1 VAGFKI
7 TAAIGKAIR
16 AAKDAGR
23 SDRAIAK
30 EIAETFGVSLSH
42 RAVGQYLQKTPAKVS
57 RIARQPASNREDPQ
71 PSQAGGA
78 LDEISTLQERV
89 RDLNERLSDP
99 DVEPRLIA
107 PLNAELRQTF
117 ASIRKA
123 DKARTEAKSR
133 ASGDTAWVVAKL
145 KRFVSMNG
153 NGGGAAKEEPAV
165 DAELPA
171 AAGPASG

>member
-1 VAGFKI
+1 MAGFKI

-30 EIAETFGVSLSH
+30 EIAEAYGISLSH
-42 RAVGQYLQKTPAKVS
+42 RAVGQYLQKTPAKTPRTS
-57 RIARQPASNREDPQ
+57 RESDTSREGE
-71 PSQAGGA
+71 PSQST
-78 LDEISTLQERV
+78 LDEIETLQERV

-99 DVEPRLIA
+99 DIEPRLIA

-123 DKARTEAKSR
+123 DKARAEAKSR

-145 KRFVSMNG
+145 KRFVSMKAT
-153 NGGGAAKEEPAV
+153 GGAAKDD
-165 DAELPA
+165 DAGVPPA
-171 AAGPASG
+171 AGVGGG